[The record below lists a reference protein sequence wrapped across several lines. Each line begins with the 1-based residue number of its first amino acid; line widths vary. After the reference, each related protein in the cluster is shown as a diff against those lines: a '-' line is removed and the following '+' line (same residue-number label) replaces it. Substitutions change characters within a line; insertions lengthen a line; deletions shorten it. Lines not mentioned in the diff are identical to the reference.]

1 MQLVIKKNSVG
12 LRLDKF
18 LVKNLSDFSRSQIQK
33 MIKSGNILVGTRH
46 GVFKKIKKHYFLKL
60 NDIIKINI
68 SKTKIKDNKNLL
80 QSIKII
86 SATENYLVL
95 NKPAGL
101 LVHPSD
107 NSQEKTLVDWLIKK
121 YPAIQEVGDK
131 ENKEWQTRPG
141 IVHRLDRDVSG
152 LMLVAL
158 TQDMFD
164 NLKKQFKQR
173 KINKEYTA
181 LVYGKVEPPQGKI
194 ERSISRSTKTGLM
207 VAKTDHKL
215 AAFFAK
221 KAITQFEVVQY
232 FKNYTL
238 LKLKLITGRTHQIR
252 VHLKSIGH
260 SIVGDKLYQTKDL
273 KNKKSSIDLD
283 RIFLCSTKLGFYNL
297 ENKWQEFEINLPT
310 ELTKILDKL
319 R

>member
-18 LVKNLSDFSRSQIQK
+18 LVKNLSQFSRNQIQK
-33 MIKSGNILVGTRH
+33 MIKSGNVLVGTRH
-46 GVFKKIKKHYFLKL
+46 GVFKKIKKHYFLKHKDVVEVNL
-60 NDIIKINI
+60 SESKIE
-68 SKTKIKDNKNLL
+68 DNKNLL
-80 QSIKII
+80 QAIQVI

-107 NSQEKTLVDWLIKK
+107 NSQEKTLVDWLIEKHPGIK
-121 YPAIQEVGDK
+121 EVGDK
-131 ENKEWQTRPG
+131 QNKDWQIRPG
-141 IVHRLDRDVSG
+141 IVHRLDRNVSG
-152 LMLVAL
+152 LIIVAL
-158 TQDMFD
+158 SQKMFD

-173 KINKEYTA
+173 KINKKYAA
-181 LVYGKVEPPQGKI
+181 LVYGRVEPQQGKI
-194 ERSISRSTKTGLM
+194 ERLIGRSAKTGLM

-215 AAFFAK
+215 SAFFAK

-260 SIVGDKLYQTKDL
+260 SVVGDKLYQTKDL
-273 KNKKSSIDLD
+273 KNKKHKFNLN

-297 ENKWQEFEINLPT
+297 KNKWQEFEINLPA
-310 ELTKILDKL
+310 ELTEILDKL